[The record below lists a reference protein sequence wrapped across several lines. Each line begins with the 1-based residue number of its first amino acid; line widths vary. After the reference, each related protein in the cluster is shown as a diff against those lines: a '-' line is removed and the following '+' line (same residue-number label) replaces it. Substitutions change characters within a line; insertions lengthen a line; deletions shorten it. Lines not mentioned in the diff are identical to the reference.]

1 MKKLYYFSK
10 KKLQFVEIQNYKRK
24 LLVYFSI
31 AVFSISGLFFGLYAI
46 LNTVLNSEKNF
57 AELRKEN
64 QLLKSKLGE
73 YSALFTSLNNELDSI
88 TSINNYLRLAANLRP
103 LSDDERKIGTG
114 GGFFDNLLDFSPSGS
129 EFFEL
134 ESFLEEIKTKIDF
147 EKSEYKVIS
156 SKLEENNR
164 LFDAIPAIRP
174 CLGDFGTEGF
184 GMRRHPI
191 LKIVRM
197 HEGVDIITNT
207 GTSVFA
213 SGRGKVD
220 FVGRRG
226 GYGLTVEINHGFGY
240 RTVYAHLSKTLVK
253 SGQTIDRGHLI
264 ALSGNSGLS
273 TGPHLHYEV
282 HHNGIKKD
290 PEEFFFGNTGFFEFT
305 KNKK

>member
-10 KKLQFVEIQNYKRK
+10 RELQFVEIHNYKRK
-24 LLVYFSI
+24 LLIYFSI
-31 AVFSISGLFFGLYAI
+31 AVFSISGLFFGLYAV
-46 LNTVLNSEKNF
+46 LNSVLNSEKNF

-73 YSALFTSLNNELDSI
+73 YSSLFKNLNSELDSL
-88 TSINNYLRLAANLRP
+88 TSINNYLRLTANLRP
-103 LSDDERKIGTG
+103 LSDEERKIGTG
-114 GGFFDNLLDFSPSGS
+114 GGFFDNILDFSPSGTQFS
-129 EFFEL
+129 EL
-134 ESFLEEIKTKIDF
+134 ENFLEEIKTKIDF

-156 SKLEENNR
+156 EKFKNNNL
-164 LFDAIPAIRP
+164 LFDAMPAIRP
-174 CLGDFGTEGF
+174 CLGEFGTEGF

-191 LKIVRM
+191 LRIVRM
-197 HEGVDIITNT
+197 HEGVDIITDT
-207 GTSVFA
+207 GTSVYA

-226 GYGLTVEINHGFGY
+226 GYGLTVEIDHGFGY

-253 SGQTIDRGHLI
+253 SGQIINRGNLI

-290 PEEFFFGNTGFFEFT
+290 PEEYFFDNTGFFEYT
-305 KNKK
+305 KK